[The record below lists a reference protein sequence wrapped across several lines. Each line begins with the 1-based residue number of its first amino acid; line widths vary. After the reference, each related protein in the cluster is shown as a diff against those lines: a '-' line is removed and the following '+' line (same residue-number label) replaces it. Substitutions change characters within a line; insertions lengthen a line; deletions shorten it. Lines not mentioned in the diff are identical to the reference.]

1 MKKREVVKTIIST
14 VASIGIGVIV
24 ENAIKVN
31 TPSTIGKITKVF
43 VVVGGIALTGMLSA
57 MADKYIGEQ
66 IDEAT
71 NTIEA
76 WTNKGTPTEEPVE
89 E

>member
-66 IDEAT
+66 IDEGM
-71 NTIEA
+71 NTIDT
-76 WTNKGTPTEEPVE
+76 WTKGTPPEEPVE